1 MSLSPDQATSVLRD
15 IAAVENRSQR
25 FFAYREASPHLML
38 WGVLW
43 AVGYGATA
51 VMPRHGTAIWIAILA
66 IGIAAGFL
74 IGLRA
79 AVQRDARADAPADP
93 TRRRAVAWLRWR
105 FGGIW
110 LIGFAFI
117 AAAVA
122 VMWPCSPRQVGA
134 FIPLV
139 VAAAYAILGLWCG
152 VRFVLVGA
160 VLAVLTLGGFFLLPT
175 QFALWMAA
183 AGGGALVLGGSWLR
197 QV

>member
-1 MSLSPDQATSVLRD
+1 MSLSPDQATSVLHD

-25 FFAYREASPHLML
+25 AFAYREASPHLML

-51 VMPRHGTAIWIAILA
+51 VTLRHRMAIWIATLA
-66 IGIAAGFL
+66 IGIGAGFL

-79 AVQRDARADAPADP
+79 AVQRDARVDAPDDP
-93 TRRRAVAWLRWR
+93 TRRRAVARL
-105 FGGIW
+105 
-110 LIGFAFI
+110 
-117 AAAVA
+117 
-122 VMWPCSPRQVGA
+122 RQVGA
-134 FIPLV
+134 FMPLV
-139 VAAAYAILGLWCG
+139 VAAGYAVLGLWCG
-152 VRFVLVGA
+152 LRFVLVGA

-183 AGGGALVLGGSWLR
+183 VGGGALVLGGSWLR

>member
-1 MSLSPDQATSVLRD
+1 MSLSPDQATSVLQD
-15 IAAVENRSQR
+15 LAAVESHSQR
-25 FFAYREASPHLML
+25 VFAYREASPHLML

-43 AVGYGATA
+43 AVGYGATG
-51 VMPRHGTAIWIAILA
+51 VTPQHRTAIWIAMLA
-66 IGIAAGFL
+66 IGSAGGFL
-74 IGLRA
+74 IGLRT
-79 AVQRDARADAPADP
+79 AVQRDARADALADP
-93 TRRRAVAWLRWR
+93 TRRRAVARLRAR

-117 AAAVA
+117 AAALA
-122 VMWPCSPRQVGA
+122 MMWPCSPRQVGA

-139 VAAAYAILGLWCG
+139 VAAGYAVLGLWCG
-152 VRFVLVGA
+152 LRFVLVGA

-183 AGGGALVLGGSWLR
+183 VGGGALVLGGSWLR

>member
-1 MSLSPDQATSVLRD
+1 MSLSPDQATSVLHD

-25 FFAYREASPHLML
+25 AFAYREASPHLML

-51 VMPRHGTAIWIAILA
+51 VTLRHRMAIWIATLA
-66 IGIAAGFL
+66 IGIGAGFL

-79 AVQRDARADAPADP
+79 AVQRDARA
-93 TRRRAVAWLRWR
+93 VARPRWR

-110 LIGFAFI
+110 LIGVAFI
-117 AAAVA
+117 AAAFA

-139 VAAAYAILGLWCG
+139 VAAAYAALGLWCG
-152 VRFVLVGA
+152 IRFVLIGA
-160 VLAVLTLGGFFLLPT
+160 ILAVLTLGGFFLLPT

-183 AGGGALVLGGSWLR
+183 VGGGALALGGTWLR

>member
-15 IAAVENRSQR
+15 IAAVKNRSQR

-160 VLAVLTLGGFFLLPT
+160 VLAMLTLGGFFLLPT

-183 AGGGALVLGGSWLR
+183 VGGGALVLGGSWLR

>member
-1 MSLSPDQATSVLRD
+1 MPISPDQATGMLHD
-15 IAAVENRSQR
+15 IAAVESRSHR
-25 FFAYREASPHLML
+25 VFAYREASPHLML

-51 VMPRHGTAIWIAILA
+51 VTPQHHTAIWIAILA

-74 IGLRA
+74 IELRA
-79 AVQRDARADAPADP
+79 TVQRDAQADAPADP
-93 TRRRAVAWLRWR
+93 TRRRTVARLRWR
-105 FGGIW
+105 FAGIW
-110 LIGFAFI
+110 LIGLAFI
-117 AAAVA
+117 AAVFA

-139 VAAAYAILGLWCG
+139 VGAAYAVLGLWCG
-152 VRFVLVGA
+152 LRFVLVGA
-160 VLAVLTLGGFFLLPT
+160 LLAVLTLGGFFLLPT

-183 AGGGALVLGGSWLR
+183 VGGGALVLGGSWLR